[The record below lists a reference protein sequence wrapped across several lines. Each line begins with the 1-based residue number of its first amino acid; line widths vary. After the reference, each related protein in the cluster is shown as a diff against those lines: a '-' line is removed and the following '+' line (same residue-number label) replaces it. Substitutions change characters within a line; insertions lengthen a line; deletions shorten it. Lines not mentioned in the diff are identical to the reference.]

1 MIIYNYII
9 KNKEDKRMIEYN
21 LLMKNDPE
29 IYEAVKN
36 ENLRQENKIELIAS
50 ENFVSTTVME
60 ANSTILTNKY
70 AEGYPSKRYYGG
82 CEHVDVVENIAI
94 ERAKKL
100 FGASYANVQPHSGAQ
115 ANMAV
120 FFALLNPGDTV
131 LSMNLAHGGHLSH
144 GSPVN
149 MSGKYWNIVPY
160 GVSNDTEIID
170 YAEVRRLAL
179 LYRPKLIL
187 AGASAY
193 PRVIDFKAF
202 SEIAKE
208 VGAYFMVDMA
218 HIAGLVAAGIHPSP
232 IPYADVTTTTTHKTL
247 RGPRGGLILTNDEE
261 IAKLINKAIFPGT
274 QGGPLM
280 HTICAKAVCFG
291 EALKPEFT
299 DYAKQIIKNTKAL
312 ADTLIS
318 EGFRLVSGGT
328 DNHLMLVDLTG
339 MKVDTGKEA
348 EKLLDEVGITVNKNA
363 IPNDIQKPFVTSG
376 LRLGTAAVTT
386 RGFKED
392 DLYEVGKLISLTLK
406 DYENSKEKIE
416 ERVRTLCKKYPLY

>member
-1 MIIYNYII
+1 
-9 KNKEDKRMIEYN
+9 MIEYN
-21 LLMKNDPE
+21 LLKANDPE
-29 IYEAVKN
+29 VYAAVMD
-36 ENLRQENKIELIAS
+36 ETARQRNKIELIAS
-50 ENFVSTTVME
+50 ENFVSETVME

-70 AEGYPSKRYYGG
+70 AEGYPGKRYYGG

-100 FGASYANVQPHSGAQ
+100 FGAGYANVQPHSGAQ

-120 FFALLNPGDTV
+120 FYALLTPGDTV

-160 GVSNDTEIID
+160 GVSGDSETID
-170 YAEVRRLAL
+170 YEEVRRLAL
-179 LYRPKLIL
+179 EHKPKLIL

-193 PRVIDFKAF
+193 PRIIDFKKF

-208 VGAYFMVDMA
+208 VGAYLMVDMA
-218 HIAGLVAAGIHPSP
+218 HIAGLVAAGLHPSP
-232 IPYADVTTTTTHKTL
+232 VPYADVTTTTTHKTL

-280 HTICAKAVCFG
+280 HTITAKAVCFG
-291 EALKPEFT
+291 EALKPEFRT
-299 DYAKQIIKNTKAL
+299 YAEHIIENTATL
-312 ADTLIS
+312 ADCLIK

-348 EKLLDEVGITVNKNA
+348 EHLLDEVGITCNKNA
-363 IPNDIQKPFVTSG
+363 IPYDKQKPFVTSG
-376 LRLGTAAVTT
+376 IRLGTAAVTS
-386 RGFKED
+386 RGFVKED
-392 DLYEVGKLISLTLK
+392 MVEVATLIAMTLK
-406 DYENSKEKIE
+406 DFENKQDEVRA
-416 ERVRTLCKKYPLY
+416 RVAALCAKYPLYE

>member
-1 MIIYNYII
+1 M
-9 KNKEDKRMIEYN
+9 KEYS
-21 LLMKNDPE
+21 LLRANDPE
-29 IYEAVKN
+29 IFEAVMN
-36 ENLRQENKIELIAS
+36 ETSRQRNKIELIAS
-50 ENFVSTTVME
+50 ENFVSETVME
-60 ANSTILTNKY
+60 ANGTTLTNRY

-100 FGASYANVQPHSGAQ
+100 FGAGYANVQPHSGAQ

-120 FFALLNPGDTV
+120 FYALLTPGDTV

-160 GVSNDTEIID
+160 GVSRETETID
-170 YAEVRRLAL
+170 YEEVRRLAL
-179 LYRPKLIL
+179 ECKPKLIL

-193 PRVIDFKAF
+193 PRIIDFKKF

-208 VGAYFMVDMA
+208 VGAYLMVDMA
-218 HIAGLVAAGIHPSP
+218 HIAGLVAAGLHPSP
-232 IPYADVTTTTTHKTL
+232 VPYADVTTTTTHKTL

-261 IAKLINKAIFPGT
+261 IAKLINKAIFPGI

-280 HTICAKAVCFG
+280 HTITAKAVCFG
-291 EALKPEFT
+291 EALKPEFK
-299 DYAKQIIKNTKAL
+299 DYAKQIIKNTRVL
-312 ADTLIS
+312 ADGLKA

-348 EKLLDEVGITVNKNA
+348 EHLLDEVGITSNKNA
-363 IPNDIQKPFVTSG
+363 IPYDKQKPFVTSG
-376 LRLGTAAVTT
+376 IRLGTAAVTS
-386 RGFKED
+386 RGFVEED
-392 DLYEVGKLISLTLK
+392 LAEVAKLIAMTLK
-406 DYENSKEKIE
+406 DYEANKDEVTK
-416 ERVRTLCKKYPLY
+416 RVAALCAKYPLYE